1 MQNEG
6 VMTQWGNEGWGS
18 YLASKATTAQGPA
31 KMPLHNPAKVCRVS
45 LPPLPPL
52 VGTMECKE
60 LHHVISPLIF
70 LSYPLDPLP
79 VPVNSESSRCDL
91 SHIGLNGATGA
102 SPSHPALLQQ
112 AHTARS
118 PTLDFWTVSS
128 ELTCNVLV
136 CSHMGTLCVHFVHT
150 VLVCTLGRAHGNP
163 RVHTVLVCTHLHS
176 SLVLS
181 SAGLMG
187 TLVCTH
193 ELHKWA

>member
-6 VMTQWGNEGWGS
+6 VVTQWGNEGWGS

-70 LSYPLDPLP
+70 LSYPLDPPP

-136 CSHMGTLCVHFVHT
+136 CSHMGTLCVLRAHCTRVPSWQGSWEPSCAHCARVHS
-150 VLVCTLGRAHGNP
+150 LALFSCALLGRAHGNP
-163 RVHTVLVCTHLHS
+163 RVHS
-176 SLVLS
+176 
-181 SAGLMG
+181 
-187 TLVCTH
+187 
-193 ELHKWA
+193 